1 MTALTALARAIA
13 VREERAQPLTTV
25 RHVHIGARPLVF
37 VPLAL
42 AGEANAPL
50 AALVGDDRAA
60 PHLLVVP
67 QPRNRAQ
74 RFAFAAELG
83 HLVLDY
89 LRSFTHFREDVPI
102 NRGRE
107 VRQRFSDAPQLIVP
121 NPAGVAFTRLLGRST
136 RLRRTD
142 GPYAVDPVVPL
153 LGRWLTFLAERAEH
167 PGSSLMVA
175 MTRALSMHWATGQ
188 SSTEDANLA
197 ALLGWIAPPEGRSPV
212 EAAADAEDADLWPPA
227 GPATDP
233 TFDNEILSPAIAR
246 HERDPR
252 HFDGLRKVLNS
263 QLEPTWHLMWRGI
276 DVLGGLSPGASV
288 AERWADDRDS
298 FTNYVTYL
306 AGDNPLPQARRDS
319 ATAAARRLS
328 TMERAQNVYDVQRAM
343 DDPLVMAEYRL
354 GGEAFA
360 GTVTY
365 AAPDRIDAS
374 SGRRKLRP
382 QILVHTDDPLRLT
395 PGATVSDRSR
405 PKQKAVIVRVSTLDS
420 GGYEVQLELSGGMGN
435 SLVAPPGSVPAVG
448 ERLTYSALDAAFRQP
463 DRFPANEETPWT
475 HGGPPQQYV
484 PTNDDAVEDW
494 S

>member
-1 MTALTALARAIA
+1 LTALTALARALA
-13 VREERAQPLTTV
+13 VKEERAQPIATV
-25 RHVHIGARPLVF
+25 RHVHIGRRPLVF

-42 AGEANAPL
+42 SGEANAPL
-50 AALVGDDRAA
+50 AALVGDDRSA

-67 QPRNRAQ
+67 QPRNREQ

-83 HLVLDY
+83 HHVLDY
-89 LRSFTHFREDVPI
+89 LNGFTHAREDVPV

-107 VRQRFSDAPQLIVP
+107 VRQRFVDAPQVWVP

-153 LGRWLTFLAERAEH
+153 LGRWLTFLAERAEY

-188 SSTEDANLA
+188 SSVEDANLA
-197 ALLGWIAPPEGRSPV
+197 ALLGWIAPPEGRSPAD
-212 EAAADAEDADLWPPA
+212 AAADAEDAELWPPA

-233 TFDNEILSPAIAR
+233 TFDNEILAPAIAR

-252 HFDGLRKVLNS
+252 HLDGLRKVLNS
-263 QLEPTWHLMWRGI
+263 QLEPTWHLMWRGL
-276 DVLGGLSPGASV
+276 DVLCGLSAGATV
-288 AERWADDRDS
+288 GDRWAEDRDS

-306 AGDNPLPQARRDS
+306 QGDNPLPQARRDS
-319 ATAAARRLS
+319 AVAAARRLS
-328 TMERAQNVYDVQRAM
+328 TLERAQGAYDVQRAM

-354 GGEAFA
+354 SGEAFA

-365 AAPDRIDAS
+365 VWPDRIDAT

-382 QILVHTDDPLRLT
+382 HIVVRTDDPLRLSAGT
-395 PGATVSDRSR
+395 TVTDRSR
-405 PKQKAVIVRVSTLDS
+405 PKQKAEIVSMSTVD
-420 GGYEVQLELSGGMGN
+420 GAQDVRLELSGGMGN
-435 SLVAPPGSVPAVG
+435 SLVAPPGSIPAVG
-448 ERLTYSALDAAFRQP
+448 ERLTYSALDGAFRQP
-463 DRFPANEETPWT
+463 DRFPQHEETPWT
-475 HGGPPQQYV
+475 HGGPPQPYV